1 MAFCRHRRASGA
13 GWPMAK
19 KHANSYPFGAPTACL
34 TCSASS
40 QIGIRKA
47 QASPSFAAASST
59 FSMAALAEAK

>member
-1 MAFCRHRRASGA
+1 
-13 GWPMAK
+13 MAK
-19 KHANSYPFGAPTACL
+19 KHANSYPFGAPMACL

-59 FSMAALAEAK
+59 FSMAAQAEAK